1 MQVAVYTMLEEL
13 SGSRAESAKHKALA
27 CQAAEHSHAGMPCGI
42 MDQFISV
49 MAEAGSALM
58 IDCRDLAATSVPLAD
73 PAVSVL
79 ITNRSAMMLINTKGG
94 MRGMGHLLYDYMRT
108 ICWRLVRICLS
119 VAGSTF
125 IPGNEQG
132 KK

>member
-1 MQVAVYTMLEEL
+1 MYTMLEEL

-94 MRGMGHLLYDYMRT
+94 MRGVGHLLYEDNLLEACENLFVCGRKHFYSR
-108 ICWRLVRICLS
+108 
-119 VAGSTF
+119 
-125 IPGNEQG
+125 
-132 KK
+132 K

>member
-79 ITNRSAMMLINTKGG
+79 ITNRSAMMLINTKGREVCG
-94 MRGMGHLLYDYMRT
+94 VWGIYYMRT